1 MTQPDGSQIAVLHR
15 VSKIVSSGANLDRM
29 LRELVSLAVQVT
41 ACDACLVYLVDH
53 STGEI
58 VLRSSQLPH
67 QREIGQ
73 VRLKMGEGV
82 TGWVAMHKSVV
93 ALAEHAA
100 ADSRFKA
107 FPALPE
113 DTYEAFLSVPL
124 ISSGEVI
131 GVINVHH
138 RTSHSH
144 SLDERALLS
153 FLGEQMGG
161 AIMKSRLADDTK
173 SALKRLETLAAIAQT
188 ISADNYLDAVLKSIS
203 EMVAESLDSPAC
215 NIMLVDEDRRE
226 LVTRGARSLS
236 PDYLQITPLRIDD
249 SAIGRVVQERR
260 PMMIDSE
267 PDRSAGRQSLLS
279 VPLFLRDSVLGV
291 INIYK
296 GDRRAFTEEEFDFV
310 KVVAG
315 QAATAI
321 DNARLLAVAVDLKR
335 TLETRKVIERAKGI
349 LQSKFGMT
357 EEAAYLRLRDE
368 SRRRRRPMRD
378 LAEAVI
384 LSDELNSEK
393 L

>member
-1 MTQPDGSQIAVLHR
+1 
-15 VSKIVSSGANLDRM
+15 
-29 LRELVSLAVQVT
+29 
-41 ACDACLVYLVDH
+41 
-53 STGEI
+53 
-58 VLRSSQLPH
+58 
-67 QREIGQ
+67 
-73 VRLKMGEGV
+73 
-82 TGWVAMHKSVV
+82 
-93 ALAEHAA
+93 
-100 ADSRFKA
+100 
-107 FPALPE
+107 
-113 DTYEAFLSVPL
+113 
-124 ISSGEVI
+124 
-131 GVINVHH
+131 
-138 RTSHSH
+138 
-144 SLDERALLS
+144 
-153 FLGEQMGG
+153 
-161 AIMKSRLADDTK
+161 
-173 SALKRLETLAAIAQT
+173 
-188 ISADNYLDAVLKSIS
+188 LKSIS
-203 EMVAESLDSPAC
+203 EMVAESLESPAC

-226 LVTRGARSLS
+226 LVTRGALSLS

>member
-1 MTQPDGSQIAVLHR
+1 
-15 VSKIVSSGANLDRM
+15 M
-29 LRELVSLAVQVT
+29 LRELIALAVQVT
-41 ACDACLVYLVDH
+41 TCDACLVYLVDH

-58 VLRSSQLPH
+58 VLRSSQLSH
-67 QREIGQ
+67 DREIGQ

-82 TGWVAMHKSVV
+82 TGWVALHKSVV
-93 ALAEHAA
+93 DLAEHAA

-124 ISSGEVI
+124 ISGGDVI

-138 RTSHSH
+138 RAKHVH
-144 SLDERALLS
+144 SLDERALLT

-161 AIMKSRLADDTK
+161 AIMKSRLADHTK

-188 ISADNYLDAVLKSIS
+188 ISADNYLDSVLKSIS
-203 EMVAESLDSPAC
+203 ELVPDALDSPAC
-215 NIMLVDEDRRE
+215 NIMLMDEDRRE
-226 LVTRGARSLS
+226 LVTRAARSLS
-236 PDYLQITPLRIDD
+236 PDYFQRTPLKIDD
-249 SAIGRVVQERR
+249 SEIGRVVRERR
-260 PMMIDSE
+260 PMMIDAE
-267 PDRSAGRQSLLS
+267 PDSSTGRRSLLS
-279 VPLFLRDSVLGV
+279 VPLFRRDSVLGV
-291 INIYK
+291 INIYR
-296 GDRRAFTEEEFDFV
+296 GNRQAFTEEEFDFM

-315 QAATAI
+315 QVATAI
-321 DNARLLAVAVDLKR
+321 DNARLLSMAADLKR

-384 LSDELNSEK
+384 LADEMNTAK

>member
-1 MTQPDGSQIAVLHR
+1 MTQTDGSQIAIIHR
-15 VSKIVSSGANLDRM
+15 VSKIVSSDANLDRM

-41 ACDACLVYLVDH
+41 VCDACLVYLIDRLT
-53 STGEI
+53 SEI

-67 QREIGQ
+67 AREIGQ

-82 TGWVAMHKSVV
+82 TGWVALHKSVV
-93 ALAEHAA
+93 SLAEHAA

-107 FPALPE
+107 FTALPE

-138 RTSHSH
+138 RAKHTHST
-144 SLDERALLS
+144 DERALLS

-161 AIMKSRLADDTK
+161 AIMKSRLAEDTK
-173 SALKRLETLAAIAQT
+173 KALKRMETLAAIAQT
-188 ISADNYLDAVLKSIS
+188 ISADNYLDSVLKSIS
-203 EMVAESLDSPAC
+203 EMVADSLESPGC

-226 LVTRGARSLS
+226 LVIRAARSLS
-236 PDYLQITPLRIDD
+236 PDYLQITPLKIDA
-249 SAIGRVVQERR
+249 SPIGRVVQERR

-267 PDRSAGRQSLLS
+267 PDRRIGRRPLLS
-279 VPLFLRDSVLGV
+279 VPLYLRESVLGV
-291 INIYK
+291 INIYT
-296 GDRRAFTEEEFDFV
+296 GARRAFTEEEFDFV

-321 DNARLLAVAVDLKR
+321 DNSRLLSVAVDLKR

-384 LSDELNSEK
+384 LADELNSAK